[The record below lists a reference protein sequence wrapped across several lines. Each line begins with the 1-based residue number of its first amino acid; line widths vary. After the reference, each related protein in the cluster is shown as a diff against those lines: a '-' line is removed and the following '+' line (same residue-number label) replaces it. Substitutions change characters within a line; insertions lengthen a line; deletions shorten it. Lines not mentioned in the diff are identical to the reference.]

1 MEVVRTR
8 YHRHLVIQQLASN
21 ATPVAFCMSS
31 LRSGLPLHWFERF
44 SVNFILV
51 LVGLHTL
58 ASLAVLL
65 RSRLPR
71 WAKPRDA
78 AIGMGRALLL
88 DWVANLL
95 IHPLI
100 FVAFMAPAEHL
111 KANCPDAAG
120 YGDCGLVF
128 IRVFS
133 LLRIF
138 RSIAAQVP
146 LRIAFSYELTRGA
159 LSTAMGI
166 AAFMVEG
173 ALTPL
178 AVVKVLSSGMF
189 SVCVSLVLIQLHHEA
204 VFQDNFLPPWL
215 DFWPHAWRPA
225 REVLLSR
232 LTALCALGRPVSL
245 DYRALS
251 GITVAGVSLV
261 SKFKPGEEMFS
272 TMHLTARIVL
282 RIYLTLSFA
291 GLAGAVLTGGSLSLD
306 GVLRRMGMDSE
317 AALVYE
323 VRRAVVDASSE
334 EAALRGAAAALRR
347 SLFPRATS
355 LVLRVVPATP
365 SAAPLVHVSRAD
377 GTEAEADELD
387 GDDSDI
393 EGESSLAF
401 VAVQDPCMIADS
413 RDFPSGLAT
422 FCDWARASA
431 AGVTTV
437 ITSPLP
443 AGPAKTGALVARFG
457 GSGRSGLPPANYEA
471 VLMHCCR
478 AIGEGIFAR
487 REAATSSAA
496 SALASDV
503 FPAHVVQKLLER
515 NRRSSGNTPR
525 HSLSGPRPSMSGP
538 RPSMTGQRPSLN
550 LPRPSM
556 SAPRRSLNGPR
567 PSQSLA
573 VTAPA
578 VPAEAPASEAATSNP
593 PSPLREPEPAR
604 TSDPEADMLRRR
616 LSMRQSL
623 SLAGTASDEDNDFFS
638 EDHECVTVV
647 FIDCVQFTPLA
658 ESQTPAQTMHMLHR
672 LFSRFDALCSELGLY
687 KIETVRC
694 RSLLAA
700 CFDCEADIIAAPR
713 RLATNTWLRLGCCRR
728 SGSTPPRRLHS
739 ACARTARLGCAACEC
754 ASACTAGR

>member
-1 MEVVRTR
+1 MMDVVRTR

-44 SVNFILV
+44 SVNFILA

-71 WAKPRDA
+71 WAKPSDPA
-78 AIGMGRALLL
+78 VGMGRALLL

-120 YGDCGLVF
+120 YGDCGLVY

-133 LLRIF
+133 LLRTF

-146 LRIAFSYELTRGA
+146 LRIAFSYELARGA
-159 LSTAMGI
+159 LSAALGI
-166 AAFMVEG
+166 AAFAMDG
-173 ALTPL
+173 ALTPV
-178 AVVKVLSSGMF
+178 AVVEVLLSGLF
-189 SVCVSLVLIQLHHEA
+189 SVSVSLLLIQLHHEA
-204 VFQDNFLPPWL
+204 VFHDNFLPPWL
-215 DFWPHAWRPA
+215 DLWPHAWRPA

-232 LTALCALGRPVSL
+232 LSAVCALGRPVSI

-251 GITVAGVSLV
+251 GITVVGVSLV
-261 SKFKPGEEMFS
+261 STFKPGEEMFS
-272 TMHLTARIVL
+272 TMLLTARIVL
-282 RIYLTLSFA
+282 RIYITLSVA
-291 GLAGAVLTGGSLSLD
+291 GLAGAALTGGSLSLD
-306 GVLRRMGMDSE
+306 GVMRRMGMDSDT
-317 AALVYE
+317 ALVFE
-323 VRRAVVDASSE
+323 VRRSVVDARSE

-355 LVLRVVPATP
+355 LVLRVMPATP
-365 SAAPLVHVSRAD
+365 ADAPLVHVSRAD

-401 VAVQDPCMIADS
+401 VAAQDPCMIADS

-422 FCDWARASA
+422 FSDWARASG
-431 AGVTTV
+431 AGATTV
-437 ITSPLP
+437 ITAPLP
-443 AGPAKTGALVARFG
+443 AGPAKTGALVARFSG
-457 GSGRSGLPPANYEA
+457 TGRSGLPPASYEA
-471 VLMHCCR
+471 VLMRCCR

-503 FPAHVVQKLLER
+503 FPAHVVAKLLER
-515 NRRSSGNTPR
+515 NRRTSGNTPR

-538 RPSMTGQRPSLN
+538 RPSMSGQRPSN

-556 SAPRRSLNGPR
+556 SAGPRRSLNGPR

-573 VTAPA
+573 ITAPA
-578 VPAEAPASEAATSNP
+578 VPSEAAASEAPASNP
-593 PSPLREPEPAR
+593 PSPLREPELAR

-616 LSMRQSL
+616 LSIRQSL
-623 SLAGTASDEDNDFFS
+623 SQAGISSDEDNDFFS
-638 EDHECVTVV
+638 EDHDCVSVV
-647 FIDCVQFTPLA
+647 FGDCVQFTPLA

-687 KIETVRC
+687 KIETVRY
-694 RSLLAA
+694 RGLLPVQVGNI
-700 CFDCEADIIAAPR
+700 CV
-713 RLATNTWLRLGCCRR
+713 
-728 SGSTPPRRLHS
+728 
-739 ACARTARLGCAACEC
+739 
-754 ASACTAGR
+754 